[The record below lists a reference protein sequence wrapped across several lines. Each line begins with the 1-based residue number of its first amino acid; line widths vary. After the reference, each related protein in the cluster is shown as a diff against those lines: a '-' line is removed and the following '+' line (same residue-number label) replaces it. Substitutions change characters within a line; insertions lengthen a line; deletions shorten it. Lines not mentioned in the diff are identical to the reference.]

1 MKTVDFIAQPAH
13 RTTLDAIESIA
24 KAADL
29 ASLDTVAAYI
39 TSSGVHDL
47 LQKVDAVLG
56 EN

>member
-24 KAADL
+24 KTADL